1 MAEHTEFSSS
11 RSTKEVYENRWREG
25 LDGYKKTDTIYLILD
40 DYICSKEV
48 TYLRIGWKPKVKD
61 KNA

>member
-1 MAEHTEFSSS
+1 MYCKPT
-11 RSTKEVYENRWREG
+11 VYENRWREG
-25 LDGYKKTDTIYLILD
+25 LDGYKKTDAIHLILED
-40 DYICSKEV
+40 CICSKEV